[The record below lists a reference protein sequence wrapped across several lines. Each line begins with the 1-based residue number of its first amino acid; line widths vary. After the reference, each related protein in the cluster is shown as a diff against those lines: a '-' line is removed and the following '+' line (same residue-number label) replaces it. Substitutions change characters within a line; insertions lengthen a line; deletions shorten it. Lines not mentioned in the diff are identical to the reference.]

1 MRELSVY
8 NKKNQGGLP
17 MEYKEHVFTVHG
29 REIRFSRAQDI
40 YNAIEQQFWPRYN
53 ETVNDFDRFYSSNI
67 SSFEDIFRYL
77 PEGADS
83 RIRNLVISSVDI
95 LSSHGVLSYTPV
107 SFYGEYEN
115 ELIYE
120 PCMQE
125 LYEAREQIA
134 QAREAQEQY
143 RAAKKAS
150 RKHWQGGGFGF
161 SGAIKGAMMAGVLN
175 AGSGLLHGVGDSFA
189 AAGDWAQIAG
199 MKRQIFQHVQK
210 SRMLKEAFYL
220 RCRRIFYEILETV
233 GYEQNVQM
241 PDYDEEKADATLK
254 NAAAQHRKGQLS
266 DERYFDYLIKCVQL
280 YPYKSSIYGE
290 LYRLHPEN
298 DEELQSLSGYLHL
311 REEYLSKK
319 AAVIGAQLSY
329 IDDMSS
335 DTIIAVQKKIQ
346 ALDELAERYHAADD
360 NDWLIEKN
368 KAQAKLQ
375 ELLRLKDEQERTAL
389 GVLLPTKEEAE
400 LVRSEWEKVSFIMED
415 YPYLSDLRA
424 AQKCSEQLKTI
435 SVTHPLVRE
444 QVERVEDQA
453 VILQAKQGSFQ
464 EEMTRQYRK
473 IFGGAELG
481 KSLVNVDSE
490 YDEDSNFELD
500 QESEKIGN
508 MLCDMTV
515 ERMLLSGGTKQLL
528 CLTDTMLHIV
538 TFENEQAHFVH
549 FPLYGDRI
557 EVEFPSSNM
566 MELRTRTQKAQFSL
580 EDIEN
585 VPQFKEKLQTFFREA
600 SICRLPPFL
609 GALSCK
615 RLLSRYAA
623 ELPQIDTE
631 RREQIAERMQLLKDT
646 VLCNNP
652 FPGQMQQVFPNP
664 MSRWQIGED
673 VWQRMRSIAEQQEP
687 PEIPMVLYR
696 DASEKITAF
705 FTDRAVYRLEG
716 DVCERLALDEITEMT
731 VHATIAE
738 PYLQLSS
745 TVVLPAEE
753 IGPHHLNEL
762 AQLVGSIVHVLMGGT
777 IAAELCE
784 PPQEESALP
793 EPTPASSVRFC
804 PSCGE
809 TVEEGARFCGSC
821 GEPLFRFCASCGAEN
836 DINAAF
842 CRECGEKML

>member
-1 MRELSVY
+1 
-8 NKKNQGGLP
+8 

-29 REIRFSRAQDI
+29 REIQFSRAQDI

-53 ETVNDFDRFYSSNI
+53 KTVNDFDRFYSSNI

-77 PEGADS
+77 PEGADK
-83 RIRNLVISSVDI
+83 RIRDLVISSVDI

-107 SFYGEYEN
+107 SFYGEYQN

-120 PCMQE
+120 PCMQK

-134 QAREAQEQY
+134 QAREQQEQY

-150 RKHWQGGGFGF
+150 RGRWQGGGFGF

-189 AAGDWAQIAG
+189 AAGDWAQIEG
-199 MKRQIFQHVQK
+199 MKRKIFQHVQK
-210 SRMLKEAFYL
+210 SRMLKDAFEL
-220 RCRRIFYEILETV
+220 RCQRIFYEVLETV
-233 GYEQNVQM
+233 GYELHVEM
-241 PDYDEEKADATLK
+241 PDYDEEKADATFK

-266 DERYFDYLIKCVQL
+266 DEQYFDYLIKCVQL

-290 LYRLHPEN
+290 LYRLHPE
-298 DEELQSLSGYLHL
+298 DDKELQSLSGYLHL
-311 REEYLSKK
+311 REEYLQQK
-319 AAVIGAQLSY
+319 AAVIGRQLSY
-329 IDDMSS
+329 IADMPS

-346 ALDELAERYHAADD
+346 ALDELAEHYHAADD
-360 NDWLIEKN
+360 NDWLNEKN

-389 GVLLPTKEEAE
+389 GVLLPTKEEAD
-400 LVRSEWEKVSFIMED
+400 LVRSEWEKVSAVLD
-415 YPYLSDLRA
+415 GYPYLSDLRA

-444 QVERVEDQA
+444 QIERVEDQV

-473 IFGGAELG
+473 IFGGAELET
-481 KSLVNVDSE
+481 SLVNIDSE
-490 YDEDSNFELD
+490 YDEGSNSELD
-500 QESEKIGN
+500 LEGEEGVN

-515 ERMLLSGGTKQLL
+515 ERMLLYSMIRPIL
-528 CLTDTMLHIV
+528 CLSDTMLHIV
-538 TFENEQAHFVH
+538 TFKDEQAHFVH
-549 FPLYGDRI
+549 FPLYGERI
-557 EVEFPSSNM
+557 EIEFPSSTM
-566 MELRTRTQKAQFSL
+566 MELHTRTQRVQFSL
-580 EDIEN
+580 EDLEN
-585 VPQFKEKLQTFFREA
+585 VPQFKEKLQTFLRES

-615 RLLSRYAA
+615 RLLSRFAA
-623 ELPQIDTE
+623 ELPQIDAE
-631 RREQIAERMQLLKDT
+631 RREQIAERMQMLKDV
-646 VLCNNP
+646 VLCGNP
-652 FPGQMQQVFPNP
+652 FPEQVQQVFPNP

-673 VWQRMRSIAEQQEP
+673 VWQRMRSITEQQEP

-696 DASEKITAF
+696 DAPEKITAF
-705 FTDRAVYRLEG
+705 FTDRAVYRLDG
-716 DVCERLALDEITEMT
+716 DACERLALNEITEMT
-731 VHATIAE
+731 VHATLAE

-753 IGPHHLNEL
+753 IGPHHLNEF

-784 PPQEESALP
+784 PPQKEPAP
-793 EPTPASSVRFC
+793 PPTPSVRFC

-809 TVEEGARFCGSC
+809 AAEEGARFCGSC

>member
-1 MRELSVY
+1 
-8 NKKNQGGLP
+8 
-17 MEYKEHVFTVHG
+17 MEYKDHVFTVHE

-77 PEGADS
+77 PEGADK
-83 RIRNLVISSVDI
+83 RIRDLVISSVDI

-134 QAREAQEQY
+134 QAREQQEQY

-150 RKHWQGGGFGF
+150 RGRWQGGGFGF

-175 AGSGLLHGVGDSFA
+175 AGSGLIHGVGDSFA

-210 SRMLKEAFYL
+210 SGMLKQAFYL
-220 RCRRIFYEILETV
+220 RCRRIFYEILEIV
-233 GYEQNVQM
+233 GYELNVQM
-241 PDYDEEKADATLK
+241 PDYDEEKVDATFK
-254 NAAAQHRKGQLS
+254 NAAVQHRKGQLS
-266 DERYFDYLIKCVQL
+266 DEQYFDYLLKCVQL
-280 YPYKSSIYGE
+280 YPYNSRIYGE
-290 LYRLHPEN
+290 MYELYPEE
-298 DEELQSLSGYLHL
+298 DKKLQSLADYL
-311 REEYLSKK
+311 YLKDSYMGWK
-319 AAVIGAQLSY
+319 AATIHALL
-329 IDDMSS
+329 DDIADMPS

-360 NDWLIEKN
+360 NDWLSEKN

-389 GVLLPTKEEAE
+389 GVLLPTKEEAD
-400 LVRSEWEKVSFIMED
+400 LVRSEWRQVSAVLED
-415 YPYLSDLRA
+415 YPYLSDLTA

-435 SVTHPLVRE
+435 TVTHPLVRE

-453 VILQAKQGSFQ
+453 AILQAKQGSFQ

-473 IFGGAELG
+473 IFGGTELG
-481 KSLVNVDSE
+481 KFLVNVDSE
-490 YDEDSNFELD
+490 YDEGPNSELD
-500 QESEKIGN
+500 LESEAAVN
-508 MLCDMTV
+508 MLCDVTV

-528 CLTDTMLHIV
+528 CLTDTMLHII

-557 EVEFPSSNM
+557 EVEFPSTTM
-566 MELRTRTQKAQFSL
+566 MELHTRTQRAQFSL
-580 EDIEN
+580 EGIEN
-585 VPQFKEKLQTFFREA
+585 VPQFKEKLQTFLREA

-615 RLLSRYAA
+615 RLLSRYAT
-623 ELPQIDTE
+623 ELPQIDAE
-631 RREQIAERMQLLKDT
+631 RRDKIAERMQVLKDA
-646 VLCNNP
+646 VLCGNP
-652 FPGQMQQVFPNP
+652 FPGQIQQVFPNP

-705 FTDRAVYRLEG
+705 FTNRAVYRLDG
-716 DVCERLALDEITEMT
+716 DACERLALNEITEMT

-762 AQLVGSIVHVLMGGT
+762 AQLVGNIAHVLLGGT
-777 IAAELCE
+777 IATELCE
-784 PPQEESALP
+784 PPQEEPALP
-793 EPTPASSVRFC
+793 EPPASSIRFC
-804 PSCGE
+804 PACGE
-809 TVEEGARFCGSC
+809 VAEEGVRFCGSC
-821 GEPLFRFCASCGAEN
+821 GEPIFRFCASCGAEN

>member
-1 MRELSVY
+1 
-8 NKKNQGGLP
+8 
-17 MEYKEHVFTVHG
+17 MEYREHVFTVHG

-77 PEGADS
+77 PEGADK
-83 RIRNLVISSVDI
+83 RIRDLVITSVDI

-107 SFYGEYEN
+107 SFCGEYEN

-134 QAREAQEQY
+134 QAREQQEQY

-150 RKHWQGGGFGF
+150 RGRWQGGGFGF

-175 AGSGLLHGVGDSFA
+175 AGSGLIHGVGDSFA

-210 SRMLKEAFYL
+210 SGMLKEAFYL
-220 RCRRIFYEILETV
+220 RCQRIFYEILETV
-233 GYEQNVQM
+233 GYELNVQM
-241 PDYDEEKADATLK
+241 PDYEKEKADATFK

-266 DERYFDYLIKCVQL
+266 DEQYFDYLLRCVQL
-280 YPYKSSIYGE
+280 YPYKTSIYGE
-290 LYRLHPEN
+290 LYRLHPED

-329 IDDMSS
+329 VADMPS

-360 NDWLIEKN
+360 NDWLSEKN

-389 GVLLPTKEEAE
+389 GVLLPTKEEAD
-400 LVRSEWEKVSFIMED
+400 LVRSEWRQVSAVLED

-424 AQKCSEQLKTI
+424 AQKCSEQLKTV

-444 QVERVEDQA
+444 QIERVEDQVA
-453 VILQAKQGSFQ
+453 ILQAKQGSFQ

-490 YDEDSNFELD
+490 YDEGPNSELD
-500 QESEKIGN
+500 PESEAAVN
-508 MLCDMTV
+508 MLCDVTV
-515 ERMLLSGGTKQLL
+515 ERMLLYSMTRQML
-528 CLTDTMLHIV
+528 CLSDTMLHIV
-538 TFENEQAHFVH
+538 TFEDEQAHFVH

-557 EVEFPSSNM
+557 EVEFPSTTM
-566 MELRTRTQKAQFSL
+566 MELHTRTQRAQFSL

-585 VPQFKEKLQTFFREA
+585 VPQFKEKLQAFLREA

-623 ELPQIDTE
+623 ELPQIDAE
-631 RREQIAERMQLLKDT
+631 RRDKIAERMQVLKDA
-646 VLCNNP
+646 VLCSNP
-652 FPGQMQQVFPNP
+652 FPGQVQQVFPNP
-664 MSRWQIGED
+664 MSRWQTGED
-673 VWQRMRSIAEQQEP
+673 VWQRMRSVAEQQEP

-696 DASEKITAF
+696 DAPEGVQELTAF

-716 DVCERLALDEITEMT
+716 DACARLALDEITEMT
-731 VHATIAE
+731 VHATMAE

-745 TVVLPAEE
+745 MVVLPAEE
-753 IGPHHLNEL
+753 IGPHHLNEF
-762 AQLVGSIVHVLMGGT
+762 AQLVGSIVHVLLGGT

-784 PPQEESALP
+784 PPQEEPAP
-793 EPTPASSVRFC
+793 PPTPSVRFC
-804 PSCGE
+804 PACGE
-809 TVEEGARFCGSC
+809 AAEEGARFCCSC

>member
-1 MRELSVY
+1 
-8 NKKNQGGLP
+8 
-17 MEYKEHVFTVHG
+17 MEYKEHVFSVHG

-53 ETVNDFDRFYSSNI
+53 ETVNDFDRFYSSSI

-77 PEGADS
+77 PEGADK
-83 RIRNLVISSVDI
+83 RIRDLVITSVDI
-95 LSSHGVLSYTPV
+95 LSILGVLSYTPV

-120 PCMQE
+120 PCMKE
-125 LYEAREQIA
+125 LYEAREQIT
-134 QAREAQEQY
+134 QTREAQEQY

-150 RKHWQGGGFGF
+150 RGRWQGGGFGF

-175 AGSGLLHGVGDSFA
+175 AGSGLIHGVGDSFA

-210 SRMLKEAFYL
+210 SGMLKEAFYL
-220 RCRRIFYEILETV
+220 RCQRIFYEILETV
-233 GYEQNVQM
+233 GYELNVQM
-241 PDYDEEKADATLK
+241 PDYEKEKADATFK

-266 DERYFDYLIKCVQL
+266 DEQYFDYLIKCVQL
-280 YPYKSSIYGE
+280 YPYNSRIYGE
-290 LYRLHPEN
+290 MYELYPEE
-298 DEELQSLSGYLHL
+298 DKKLQSLADYLHL
-311 REEYLSKK
+311 KDSYMGWK
-319 AAVIGAQLSY
+319 AATIKSLL
-329 IDDMSS
+329 DDIADMPS

-360 NDWLIEKN
+360 NDWLSEKN

-389 GVLLPTKEEAE
+389 GVLLPTKEEAD
-400 LVRSEWEKVSFIMED
+400 LVRSEWRQVSAVLED

-435 SVTHPLVRE
+435 TVTHPLVRE
-444 QVERVEDQA
+444 QVERVEDQVA
-453 VILQAKQGSFQ
+453 ILQTKQGSFQ

-473 IFGGAELG
+473 IFGDAELG
-481 KSLVNVDSE
+481 QFLVNVDSE

-500 QESEKIGN
+500 QESEKVGN

-515 ERMLLSGGTKQLL
+515 ERILLSGGTKQLL

-549 FPLYGDRI
+549 FPLYGERI
-557 EVEFPSSNM
+557 EVEFPSSTM
-566 MELRTRTQKAQFSL
+566 MEPHTRTQKAQFSL
-580 EDIEN
+580 EDLEN
-585 VPQFKEKLQTFFREA
+585 VPQFKEKLQTFLREA

-623 ELPQIDTE
+623 ELPQIDAE
-631 RREQIAERMQLLKDT
+631 RREQIAERMQLLKDA
-646 VLCNNP
+646 VLCSNP
-652 FPGQMQQVFPNP
+652 FPGQVQQVFPNP

-673 VWQRMRSIAEQQEP
+673 VWQRMRSITEQQEP

-696 DASEKITAF
+696 DAPEKITAF
-705 FTDRAVYRLEG
+705 VTDRAVYRLEG
-716 DVCERLALDEITEMT
+716 DACERLALNEITEMT
-731 VHATIAE
+731 VHATLAE

-762 AQLVGSIVHVLMGGT
+762 AQLVGSIVHVQLGGT

-784 PPQEESALP
+784 PPQEEPVLP
-793 EPTPASSVRFC
+793 PVSSVRFC

-809 TVEEGARFCGSC
+809 AAEEGARFCGSC

>member
-1 MRELSVY
+1 
-8 NKKNQGGLP
+8 
-17 MEYKEHVFTVHG
+17 MEYKEHAFTIHG

-40 YNAIEQQFWPRYN
+40 YNAIEHQFWPQYDK
-53 ETVNDFDRFYSSNI
+53 TVNDFDRFYSSNI

-83 RIRNLVISSVDI
+83 RIRDLVISSVDI
-95 LSSHGVLSYTPV
+95 LPSFGVLSYTPV

-150 RKHWQGGGFGF
+150 RGRWQGGGFGF

-189 AAGDWAQIAG
+189 AAGDRAQIAG
-199 MKRQIFQHVQK
+199 TKRQVFQHVQK
-210 SRMLKEAFYL
+210 SGMLKQAFYL
-220 RCRRIFYEILETV
+220 RCQRIFYEILETV
-233 GYEQNVQM
+233 GYELHVEM
-241 PDYDEEKADATLK
+241 PDYDEEKADATFK
-254 NAAAQHRKGQLS
+254 NAAVQHRKGQLS
-266 DERYFDYLIKCVQL
+266 DEQYFDYLLKCVQL
-280 YPYKSSIYGE
+280 YPYKASIYGE
-290 LYRLHPEN
+290 LYRLYPEA
-298 DEELQSLSGYLHL
+298 DKELQSLSGYLHL
-311 REEYLSKK
+311 REEYLRQK

-329 IDDMSS
+329 IEDMPS

-346 ALDELAERYHAADD
+346 ALDEMAERYHAADD
-360 NDWLIEKN
+360 NDWLNEKN

-400 LVRSEWEKVSFIMED
+400 LVRAEWRQVSSVLED
-415 YPYLSDLRA
+415 YPYLSDLTA

-444 QVERVEDQA
+444 QVERVEDQ
-453 VILQAKQGSFQ
+453 VVVLQAKQGSFQ

-481 KSLVNVDSE
+481 KYLVDADSE
-490 YDEDSNFELD
+490 YDEDSNAELD
-500 QESEKIGN
+500 PESEQFIN
-508 MLCDMTV
+508 MICDMTV
-515 ERMLLSGGTKQLL
+515 ERLLLCGMTGQVL
-528 CLTDTMLHIV
+528 CLTDTMLHIG
-538 TFENEQAHFVH
+538 TFEDEQVHFIH

-557 EVEFPSSNM
+557 EVEFPSSTM
-566 MELRTRTQKAQFSL
+566 MELHTRTQKAQFSL
-580 EDIEN
+580 EKLEN
-585 VPQFKEKLQTFFREA
+585 VEQFKEKLQAFLREA
-600 SICRLPPFL
+600 SICRLPPFS

-631 RREQIAERMQLLKDT
+631 RRDWIAERMQLLKDA
-646 VLCNNP
+646 VLCSNP
-652 FPGQMQQVFPNP
+652 FPGQIQQVFPNP

-696 DASEKITAF
+696 DAPEDAQELTAF
-705 FTDRAVYRLEG
+705 FTDRAVYRLDG
-716 DVCERLALDEITEMT
+716 DGCERLVLNEITEMT

-745 TVVLPAEE
+745 MVVLPAEE

-762 AQLVGSIVHVLMGGT
+762 AQLVGSIVHVLLGGT
-777 IAAELCE
+777 IATAPCE
-784 PPQEESALP
+784 PSQEELALP
-793 EPTPASSVRFC
+793 APPVSSVRFC
-804 PSCGE
+804 PACGE
-809 TVEEGARFCGSC
+809 TTEEGARFCGSC

-836 DINAAF
+836 DRNAAF